1 MSETRGRHVL
11 RGKRISKNFGGIL
24 ALTNVDFNLEE
35 GEIVGL
41 IGPNGSGKSTLFNVI
56 TKLLHPDG
64 GNLFF
69 KGKEITRM
77 KTHEICK
84 LGIARTFQEIRTF
97 KEMTA
102 LENVLAGVYFRYRG
116 LAVGKAHQIKEA
128 QALLQAVSLSAKQD
142 ALAKDLSLVDQR
154 KLEIARAL
162 SLHPT
167 LLLLDEVLAG
177 LIPGEVEQ
185 ALEMIYR
192 IKKSLALTIF
202 IIEHN
207 IKALT
212 KLCTRIIVLN
222 YGEKI
227 AEGSPS
233 DVVKN
238 PSVIQAYLG
247 KKV

>member
-1 MSETRGRHVL
+1 VL
-11 RGKRISKNFGGIL
+11 RGERISKHFGGIS
-24 ALTNVDFNLEE
+24 ALTNVDFHVEE
-35 GEIVGL
+35 GEILGL

-56 TKLLHPDG
+56 TNLLRPDG

-69 KGKEITRM
+69 KGKEITHM

-84 LGIARTFQEIRTF
+84 LGIARTFQEVRTF

-116 LAVGKAHQIKEA
+116 LAVGKANQIKEA
-128 QALLQAVSLSAKQD
+128 QDLLDSVNLSAKQN

-162 SLHPT
+162 SLRPS

-185 ALEMIYR
+185 ALEMIRR
-192 IKKSLALTIF
+192 IKEPLALTIF

-227 AEGSPS
+227 TEGSPS
-233 DVVKN
+233 EVVKN

-247 KKV
+247 EKV

>member
-1 MSETRGRHVL
+1 ML
-11 RGKRISKNFGGIL
+11 RGGRISKHFGGIS
-24 ALTNVDFNLEE
+24 ALTNVDFHVKE
-35 GEIVGL
+35 GEVLGL

-69 KGKEITRM
+69 KGKEITHM
-77 KTHEICK
+77 KTHEICS

-97 KEMTA
+97 KEMTT

-128 QALLQAVSLSAKQD
+128 QDLLASVNLFARQN

-177 LIPGEVEQ
+177 LIPGEIEQ
-185 ALEMIYR
+185 ALEMIHR
-192 IKKSLALTIF
+192 IKESLALTIF

-212 KLCTRIIVLN
+212 KLCARIIVLN

-233 DVVKN
+233 EVIKN

-247 KKV
+247 KRV

>member
-1 MSETRGRHVL
+1 VL
-11 RGKRISKNFGGIL
+11 RGERISKHFGGIS
-24 ALTNVDFNLEE
+24 ALTNVDFHVEE
-35 GEIVGL
+35 GEVLGL

-69 KGKEITRM
+69 KGKEITHM

-84 LGIARTFQEIRTF
+84 LGIARTFQEVRTF

-102 LENVLAGVYFRYRG
+102 LENVLAGVYFQYRG
-116 LAVGKAHQIKEA
+116 LAVGKTNQIKEA
-128 QALLQAVSLSAKQD
+128 QDLLDSVNLSAKQN

-162 SLHPT
+162 SLRPS

-185 ALEMIYR
+185 ALEMIR
-192 IKKSLALTIF
+192 GIKEALALTIF

-227 AEGSPS
+227 TEGSPS
-233 DVVKN
+233 EVVKN

-247 KKV
+247 EKV

>member
-1 MSETRGRHVL
+1 VL
-11 RGKRISKNFGGIL
+11 RGERITKNFGGIS
-24 ALTNVDFNLEE
+24 ALTNVDFTLEE
-35 GEIVGL
+35 GEVVGL

-69 KGKEITRM
+69 KGKEITHM

-84 LGIARTFQEIRTF
+84 LGIARTFQEVRTF

-116 LAVGKAHQIKEA
+116 LTVGKVHQIKEA
-128 QALLQAVSLSAKQD
+128 QDLLDAVNLSARQN
-142 ALAKDLSLVDQR
+142 ALAKDLSLADQR

-162 SLHPT
+162 SLHPA

-177 LIPGEVEQ
+177 LIPGEVDQ
-185 ALEMIYR
+185 ALEMIHR
-192 IKKSLALTIF
+192 IKESLPLTIF

-212 KLCTRIIVLN
+212 RLCTRIIVLN
-222 YGEKI
+222 YGQKI
-227 AEGSPS
+227 TEGSPS
-233 DVVKN
+233 EVVKN
-238 PSVIQAYLG
+238 PSVIHAYLG
-247 KKV
+247 ETA